1 MLFVYPEQIFMENI
15 YIKYDD
21 IDKKND
27 MINRVKKIRNKE
39 FSEQHGNV
47 CG

>member
-1 MLFVYPEQIFMENI
+1 MANT

-27 MINRVKKIRNKE
+27 TINRMRKTRNKE
-39 FSEQHGNV
+39 FFEQHGNV